1 MERSTKLDFG
11 SMGGHETESK
21 CKILGHSDVPDASA
35 ISCVVESS
43 LAGTR
48 SSAALPVEEGRL
60 EEKID
65 RQVPGE
71 CVTRAAESFEAPA
84 TDRQTVVD
92 SRELQSSEMLISRFY
107 DRLYA
112 YCFRLSGRHVDAED
126 LCQQV
131 FVSLLR
137 YRHKIHTPD
146 AIEGWLITTARRSYW
161 QQLKQRSQQSIV
173 QLDQIDALI
182 GVGSTLIDEL
192 ERKDWVHRA
201 LEKLSPLARVILVMF
216 YFEEKSYQQISE
228 ELEIPIGTVMSR
240 LSRGKL
246 ALRDALLET
255 SDNQPGDLNGD
266 MITEDLRESIRL

>member
-1 MERSTKLDFG
+1 MDRSTKLDFG
-11 SMGGHETESK
+11 SMVGEETGSK
-21 CKILGHSDVPDASA
+21 CETLGHSDVPDASA

-43 LAGTR
+43 PAGTR
-48 SSAALPVEEGRL
+48 SSATLPVEEGRSK
-60 EEKID
+60 EKIEK
-65 RQVPGE
+65 QVAGE
-71 CVTRAAESFEAPA
+71 CIATTAESSESSA
-84 TDRQTVVD
+84 TDRKTVVD
-92 SRELQSSEMLISRFY
+92 SRELESSEILISRFY

-137 YRHKIHTPD
+137 HRQKIHTPD
-146 AIEGWLITTARRSYW
+146 AIEGWLVTTARRSYW
-161 QQLKQRSQQSIV
+161 QQLKQRTQQSIV

-201 LEKLSPLARVILVMF
+201 LEKLSPLARIILVMF

-228 ELEIPIGTVMSR
+228 ELEIPLGTVMSR
-240 LSRGKL
+240 LSRGKV

-255 SDNQPGDLNGD
+255 SDNQPVDLNGD